1 MKHMIELVHRDIKR
15 FNNYVLYF
23 QDGRGK
29 HEHAQVKHQRFFL
42 KKKATTD
49 WTYRAEKNVWKENIL
64 DDSNSRLDTAEEKMS
79 ELEDIAIVHILKE
92 MQREKRLG

>member
-29 HEHAQVKHQRFFL
+29 HEHAQVKHQRFFF
-42 KKKATTD
+42 KKKQQQIELT
-49 WTYRAEKNVWKENIL
+49 ELK
-64 DDSNSRLDTAEEKMS
+64 KMS
-79 ELEDIAIVHILKE
+79 ERKTFWMTVTA
-92 MQREKRLG
+92 G